1 MITFEFWITI
11 SELLHSMFH
20 VQNFQ
25 HTYTANV
32 YSQMAVEVHWKTCF
46 LSESTVLWLQ
56 FFYKYFTVLVVNTG
70 KLTQIVQGKAVHFT
84 FKNTLFLLRRNHPIG
99 NYNWQNWQL
108 YDCNLMAGWE
118 IGRVRNLQQRFF
130 EKTTSKCNK
139 TTGFTCNFSCKRYV
153 CSNAIAK

>member
-1 MITFEFWITI
+1 M
-11 SELLHSMFH
+11 S
-20 VQNFQ
+20 
-25 HTYTANV
+25 YTANV
-32 YSQMAVEVHWKTCF
+32 YSQTAVEVHWKTCF
-46 LSESTVLWLQ
+46 LSESTVLWLPI
-56 FFYKYFTVLVVNTG
+56 FYKYFTVLVVNTG

-108 YDCNLMAGWE
+108 YDCSLMAGWE

-153 CSNAIAK
+153 IMPLQSSQKAMGK

>member
-1 MITFEFWITI
+1 MVASRGGSIF
-11 SELLHSMFH
+11 L
-20 VQNFQ
+20 
-25 HTYTANV
+25 YTANL
-32 YSQMAVEVHWKTCF
+32 YSQTAVEVHWKTCF

-108 YDCNLMAGWE
+108 YDCNSMAGWE

-130 EKTTSKCNK
+130 EKTTSKCK
-139 TTGFTCNFSCKRYV
+139 KLQV
-153 CSNAIAK
+153 LPAISVAKDL

>member
-1 MITFEFWITI
+1 M
-11 SELLHSMFH
+11 
-20 VQNFQ
+20 
-25 HTYTANV
+25 
-32 YSQMAVEVHWKTCF
+32 EVHWKTYF
-46 LSESTVLWLQ
+46 LCKSTVPWLQ
-56 FFYKYFTVLVVNTG
+56 FFYKYFTVLVVNNNCCYYRYFNGFSNAPKWKCKVQLITAIWNTG

-153 CSNAIAK
+153 IMPLQSSQKAMGK